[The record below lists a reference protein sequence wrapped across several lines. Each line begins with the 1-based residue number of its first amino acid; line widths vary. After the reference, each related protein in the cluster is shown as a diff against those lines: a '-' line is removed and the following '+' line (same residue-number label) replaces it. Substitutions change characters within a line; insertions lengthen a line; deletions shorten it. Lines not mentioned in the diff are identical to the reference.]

1 MDLEDL
7 TLGLE
12 VLVEDQPLSQLLLPE
27 MPPPSQVPILVI
39 LLTLLL
45 LPPLD
50 LEDGWLHLTT
60 GLDTTT
66 SRTILQLLQIPSTIL
81 TPTNTTS
88 HSTTTAVHILV

>member
-12 VLVEDQPLSQLLLPE
+12 VLVEEQPLSQLLLPDIPLLPPPLLSLGKK
-27 MPPPSQVPILVI
+27 PPPSQLPSLVI
-39 LLTLLL
+39 LVTPLL

-50 LEDGWLHLTT
+50 LEDGWLHSFT

-66 SRTILQLLQIPSTIL
+66 SRTILQLLQFPVLS
-81 TPTNTTS
+81 
-88 HSTTTAVHILV
+88 